1 MNECPMCP
9 SPPLSHAASSA
20 SSLLLASGKDCLGSR
35 IILSESRVVAAMEP
49 SPAFSS
55 PCSLY
60 VSAHPPLHG
69 LLLPVQLFLFAPP
82 CLTAV
87 NFLLS
92 CPKAQAVF
100 QEKAFCLSATQ
111 DGEAASHTTGAV
123 HLACPVPEMGTGP
136 QNLRTLPLSHDES
149 VNQVQNS
156 ETE

>member
-1 MNECPMCP
+1 
-9 SPPLSHAASSA
+9 
-20 SSLLLASGKDCLGSR
+20 
-35 IILSESRVVAAMEP
+35 MEP

-55 PCSLY
+55 PCSPY